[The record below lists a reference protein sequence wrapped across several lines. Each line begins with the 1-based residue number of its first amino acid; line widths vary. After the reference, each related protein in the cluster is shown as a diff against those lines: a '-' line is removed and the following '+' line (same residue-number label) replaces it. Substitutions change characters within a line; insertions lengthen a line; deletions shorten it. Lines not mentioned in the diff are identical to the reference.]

1 MIGTV
6 SGPLPL
12 NRSMILNRK
21 LVYIL
26 FLVIFFS
33 VKNLLGQGLFDFDES
48 RSSVIRQSTAS
59 NIGIADINN
68 DGINDIVVSG
78 FDNLNQEGLFLDI
91 YSVTNEGTIDTFQ
104 LDIVDNLFS
113 FNIGFSEYIGG
124 NGGLDIGDFDKDGL
138 ADILLHG
145 SENLF
150 LSKNLG
156 NSVSINNYLPSYVR
170 EKLINSSA
178 RWGDFDLDGDLDIFW
193 AGIKVY
199 QNKPYIT
206 NKLLLNNGD
215 DFEFETMV
223 MPDLHNGAVAWSDI
237 DLDGDLD
244 LLISGESV
252 NTRSGSTRLY
262 KNDPLGR
269 LAEDTNQEIIALKGT
284 AICFSDLDQDSDPD
298 LILSGWDPI
307 DQNLKTVVY
316 VNEPTG
322 TFRLAEDQ
330 INFGTIFGTIEAI
343 DVNLDGWKDL
353 AISGG
358 TEHTMAVDSYYDLTN
373 IQTTLLGDTLSAD
386 TVWYYEY
393 RDSVSA
399 LGGKIFLNEGIETI
413 FFNESQTFNGART
426 ISFSDINLDNT
437 PDLICSGT
445 TEIGE
450 RDSAF
455 VSVFLNTVE
464 GTNSLPDPPE
474 VLESFAIS
482 NRAIFNWGS
491 GSDNIDPDQSL
502 RYNLKIGTSSG
513 SNDLLSSAT
522 QFNNP
527 NVGTRLI
534 REFTNIPWG
543 TYYWSVQTIDASGIV
558 SSWSQENELFIPRI
572 VNSTQS
578 LPGYSFGV
586 SRWSDINDDELLD
599 IAISGNL
606 FSGSSLTQIFMNED
620 GLLEPSIHSGSIKNT
635 YGGHISFA
643 DYTNDGKLDIS
654 LSGFHTSDW
663 NDTYP
668 ATFFY
673 KLTDNGY
680 AWDEQPGLQYYAAGY
695 QAGYLGGYNN
705 HDWGDY
711 DNDGDLDLVIGG
723 GSYYGEIILRVYN
736 NHDGVLSLDTTQVN
750 LVPGYP
756 IQAKW
761 SDINSDGYI
770 DLFTSSG
777 QFIQSY
783 LNDGNGLML
792 QSEGHFIQ
800 LGIAAGAVS
809 IADFNS
815 DGYDDFVLAGQR
827 PDNGSLI
834 THIYKNNNGEGFILH
849 QEMPGA
855 SYGGLDWGDYD
866 NDGDLDLIGSGTSL
880 LINSTDTLS
889 FPISNIY
896 QQNSSGNFVADTSL
910 YLLDSVGFSSIQWG
924 DYDNDGDLDLL
935 MNGELDNKDLI
946 TKVYENL
953 EAINNA
959 NVGPSRP
966 VMLLDSVN
974 VDTVR
979 LSWNN
984 SVDLENS
991 LGAGKTPALG
1001 IRYQLQLGGDQNY
1014 NLYANTHSIISGKY
1028 GTGRMGTLANTS
1040 RLVQSIPEGR
1050 YQWRVRAVDHGLGVS
1065 EWSDWDY
1072 FYIDQTAPV
1081 VETIQANYGV
1091 GGQIILVVRFEEEFE
1106 MDNNTASA
1114 DPYVYATHPD
1124 TDDIDEDGV
1133 SDTLLAIRQSYS
1145 AEVWTGLL
1153 SLPETYVGKAI
1164 KLHVS
1169 NAADMRGNI
1178 MVSAAFF
1185 KTPEKII
1192 SQAGGTVISSDGNV
1206 SVLFPQNAVSED
1218 VSVSINLLNPE
1229 SALDSTSISNYYTIT
1244 PSDIQLN
1251 KPTILRIAIP
1261 SQYADL
1267 TENNYNPH
1275 IGHINTSTGAISPL
1289 GGSIINVNSIPY
1301 IQTQLSKLGVYA
1313 AFRSDST
1320 ITLDSL
1326 DTEKIICQPRIFS
1339 PAGSVFEFPHTNIL
1353 FDLAETDNVTARI
1366 FNLSGKIKRTLKPE
1380 QKLGPGN
1387 NIIVWDGK
1395 DSGGSVVPSG
1405 LYIVTLESSGSMLKT
1420 TVGVLNR

>member
-91 YSVTNEGTIDTFQ
+91 YSVTNEGLIDTFQ

-113 FNIGFSEYIGG
+113 YNNGISEYIGG
-124 NGGLDIGDFDKDGL
+124 NGGLDIGDFDIDGM

-170 EKLINSSA
+170 EKLIKSSA
-178 RWGDFDLDGDLDIFW
+178 SWGDVDLDGDLDIFW

-298 LILSGWDPI
+298 LIISGWDPI

-322 TFRLAEDQ
+322 TFRLAEEQ

-343 DVNLDGWKDL
+343 DINLDGWKDL

-358 TEHTMAVDSYYDLTN
+358 TEHAMAVDSYYDLTN
-373 IQTTLLGDTLSAD
+373 IQTTILGDTLSAD

-464 GTNSLPDPPE
+464 GTNAPPDPPE

-643 DYTNDGKLDIS
+643 DYTNDGNLDIS

-705 HDWGDY
+705 HD
-711 DNDGDLDLVIGG
+711 
-723 GSYYGEIILRVYN
+723 
-736 NHDGVLSLDTTQVN
+736 
-750 LVPGYP
+750 
-756 IQAKW
+756 
-761 SDINSDGYI
+761 
-770 DLFTSSG
+770 
-777 QFIQSY
+777 
-783 LNDGNGLML
+783 
-792 QSEGHFIQ
+792 
-800 LGIAAGAVS
+800 
-809 IADFNS
+809 
-815 DGYDDFVLAGQR
+815 
-827 PDNGSLI
+827 
-834 THIYKNNNGEGFILH
+834 
-849 QEMPGA
+849 
-855 SYGGLDWGDYD
+855 
-866 NDGDLDLIGSGTSL
+866 
-880 LINSTDTLS
+880 
-889 FPISNIY
+889 
-896 QQNSSGNFVADTSL
+896 
-910 YLLDSVGFSSIQWG
+910 WG

-1028 GTGRMGTLANTS
+1028 GTGRMGTLAKNS
-1040 RLVQSIPEGR
+1040 RLIQSIPEGR

-1106 MDNNTASA
+1106 MDNNTPSA

-1133 SDTLLAIRQSYS
+1133 SDTLLAIKQSYN

-1169 NAADMRGNI
+1169 NVADMRGNT

-1218 VSVSINLLNPE
+1218 VSVSINLLNTE
-1229 SALDSTSISNYYTIT
+1229 SALDSNSISNYYTIT

-1251 KPTILRIAIP
+1251 KPTILRIAIS

-1353 FDLAETDNVTARI
+1353 FDLAGADNVTARI